1 MIDVTSFP
9 IRLKELRRA
18 HNITQVELAKK
29 VGLCTMTISKYENG
43 GKPNYLKVLEM
54 AEIFGVSMDYLL
66 GFVDNPQPQRR

>member
-43 GKPNYLKVLEM
+43 GKPNYLKVLEI
-54 AEIFGVSMDYLL
+54 ADYFGVSMYYLL
-66 GFVDNPQPQRR
+66 GYVDDPRRLR

>member
-1 MIDVTSFP
+1 MTCFP
-9 IRLKELRRA
+9 TRLKELRRA
-18 HNITQVELAKK
+18 NNITQAQLAKK
-29 VGLCTMTISKYENG
+29 IGLCEMTISKYENG